1 MEVTVTVP
9 QGWLRDGEVR
19 VWVEGSMWSRVG
31 LLGSVLRSCMGNGHF
46 QGFECIQWETT
57 PK

>member
-1 MEVTVTVP
+1 MTVP